1 MSSTFLSRARV
12 AGALAL
18 VASLV
23 GVATSIAP
31 ARAATI
37 GGEKARIHALEA
49 AIEHESL
56 VIQGLVQKEN
66 DVRLRLQVVQAKV
79 SAEKVKLTR
88 DRKSQ
93 AAAAAH
99 LRQVAMNTYIYAASG
114 AANNPILGSQS
125 ASAAAEQQ
133 AYSGV
138 ASGMLSSAIAS
149 FKNAEYRTRTTES
162 SLRTSEVRLSVDL
175 SSLRSAQQQ
184 ANGALAHL
192 DSYLKGA
199 KGNLVQLILA
209 RQARQRHLR
218 VLAAERR
225 QALLFKRRQAAA
237 RRKAAQAPAQPPAT
251 VPPSQPPAPPPPPPP
266 TPSGAYT
273 NPLSGI
279 SGLSPERVDQG
290 VDYSGFGPIYAIGN
304 GTVLSTVNSG
314 WPGGTFIA
322 YRLTSGPGAG
332 LVVYAAEDIQ
342 PEVSVGQQVTAGTVL
357 GQLYGGPD
365 GIETGWADGS
375 ALGETMAMAYGQFSG
390 ANSTAF
396 GYNFS
401 QLLQS
406 TGAPGGVLQN
416 NPPTGNLPSGWPSW

>member
-114 AANNPILGSQS
+114 AASNPILGSQS